1 LKRILLLRHAKA
13 RPGDAATVDA
23 DRPLD
28 PRGEAAATTVGRYLA
43 RAGWLPDTVLC
54 SAARRARETLEGL
67 WRDWSHHPPAAFE
80 EGLYAAGPAELL
92 ARLRAVE
99 PETAS
104 VLVVGHNPTIQQAA
118 LDLAGGGSR
127 AAYAQ
132 MKARF
137 PTAGLAV
144 LEADVSDWS
153 GLRPGTADLRAFF
166 GPEDI
171 PG

>member
-1 LKRILLLRHAKA
+1 MKRILLLRHAKA
-13 RPGDAATVDA
+13 RPGDAATRDA

-28 PRGEAAATTVGRYLA
+28 PRGEAAATAVGGYLA
-43 RAGWLPDTVLC
+43 RAGWLPEAVLC

-67 WRDWSHHPPAAFE
+67 WREWPNHPPAAYE

-92 ARLRAVE
+92 ARLRAVG
-99 PETAS
+99 PETES

-144 LEADVSDWS
+144 LEAEVTDWS
-153 GLRPGTADLRAFF
+153 RLGPGTADLRAFF
-166 GPEDI
+166 GPGEI

>member
-13 RPGDAATVDA
+13 SRGDPATADR

-28 PRGEAAATTVGRYLA
+28 PRGEEAAPAVGGYLA
-43 RAGWLPDTVLC
+43 RAGWLPDSVLC
-54 SAARRARETLEGL
+54 SAARRARDTLHGL
-67 WRDWSHHPPAAFE
+67 WRDWPHHPPVAYE
-80 EGLYAAGPAELL
+80 EALYTAGPADLL
-92 ARLRAVE
+92 ARLQKVA
-99 PETAS
+99 PDTET

-137 PTAGLAV
+137 PTTGLAV
-144 LEADVSDWS
+144 LEADVTEWS
-153 GLRPGTADLRAFF
+153 GLYPGTADLRAFF
-166 GPEDI
+166 GPEEI